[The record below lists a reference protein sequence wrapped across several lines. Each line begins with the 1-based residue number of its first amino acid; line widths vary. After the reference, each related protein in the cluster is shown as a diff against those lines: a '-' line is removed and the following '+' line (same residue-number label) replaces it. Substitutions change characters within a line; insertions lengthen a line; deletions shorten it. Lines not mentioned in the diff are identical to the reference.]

1 MEALNQKNNKLKK
14 EYEDL
19 QSNPNASIGCTVGLF
34 DKNDLFNWKVSLLG
48 PKDSFYSGGIFFL
61 KLRFPKDYPNNP
73 PQIYF
78 LTPIYHLNV
87 CPFKNTDEKE
97 TLGTIYENL
106 FNYEI
111 NKDNNITVKE
121 ILTKLYA
128 IFYVQKENY
137 FYGIDRKNEYENN
150 KPLFELKARYF
161 TRLYAGIFNLNKEI
175 NYSDK
180 NWDFSGNKYMMKIK
194 NYFFGKEIKINTN
207 YNKEDDG
214 KEITLLFNING
225 INEYEINCELGKMTS
240 DVIKEV
246 KNKFKINDNNALYIF
261 DLRKLILD
269 KSIGANGL
277 QKKYIVTIISD
288 YYNNFLK

>member
-34 DKNDLFNWKVSLLG
+34 NKNDLFNWKVSLLG

-61 KLRFPKDYPNNP
+61 KLKFPKDYPNNP

-97 TLGTIYENL
+97 TLGTIHENL

-128 IFYVQKENY
+128 IFYVQNENY

-225 INEYEINCELGKMTS
+225 TNEYEINCELGKMTS

>member
-61 KLRFPKDYPNNP
+61 KLKFPKDYPNNP

-97 TLGTIYENL
+97 TLGTIHENL

-128 IFYVQKENY
+128 IFYVQKK
-137 FYGIDRKNEYENN
+137 I
-150 KPLFELKARYF
+150 
-161 TRLYAGIFNLNKEI
+161 IFME
-175 NYSDK
+175 
-180 NWDFSGNKYMMKIK
+180 
-194 NYFFGKEIKINTN
+194 
-207 YNKEDDG
+207 
-214 KEITLLFNING
+214 
-225 INEYEINCELGKMTS
+225 
-240 DVIKEV
+240 
-246 KNKFKINDNNALYIF
+246 
-261 DLRKLILD
+261 
-269 KSIGANGL
+269 
-277 QKKYIVTIISD
+277 
-288 YYNNFLK
+288 